1 MDQMVG
7 ISGISAVFWWTR
19 NRNWAY
25 LVEKLPS
32 SGFMSQMVLSKFKWM
47 AIGPAKYEK
56 AKAYS

>member
-32 SGFMSQMVLSKFKWM
+32 SGSMSQMVLSKFKWM